1 MKKKVFV
8 RETLNYSFIVMEA
21 KTIKEVTP
29 WADKID
35 DYQGINVKEVKFNS
49 ELEQGMII
57 SSTYSRFNINAMLDE
72 LGLERVVKPSRKI
85 LWT

>member
-1 MKKKVFV
+1 MKKQVFV
-8 RETLNYSFIVMEA
+8 RETLNYTFIVMEA
-21 KTIKEVTP
+21 KSIKEVTP

-57 SSTYSRFNINAMLDE
+57 SSTYSRFNIDAMLDE
-72 LGLERVVKPSRKI
+72 LGLVRVLKRSKT
-85 LWT
+85 L

>member
-1 MKKKVFV
+1 MKKQVFV
-8 RETLNYSFIVMEA
+8 RETFNYTFIVIEA
-21 KTIKEVTP
+21 KSIKEVTP

-57 SSTYSRFNINAMLDE
+57 SSTYSRFNIDAMLDE
-72 LGLERVVKPSRKI
+72 LGLVRVLKRSKT
-85 LWT
+85 L